1 MLNNHIHD
9 KDFLIIPFQMYN
21 LFCYNCFTAA
31 SLSPVKNEL
40 KPRALSELHAFSSKE
55 IHDQFVSSVYVVLGM

>member
-9 KDFLIIPFQMYN
+9 DNFLIIPFQMYN

-31 SLSPVKNEL
+31 SLSPVEAKNFERVSAV
-40 KPRALSELHAFSSKE
+40 KKFMTNLSVQFKFKE
-55 IHDQFVSSVYVVLGM
+55 CNHP